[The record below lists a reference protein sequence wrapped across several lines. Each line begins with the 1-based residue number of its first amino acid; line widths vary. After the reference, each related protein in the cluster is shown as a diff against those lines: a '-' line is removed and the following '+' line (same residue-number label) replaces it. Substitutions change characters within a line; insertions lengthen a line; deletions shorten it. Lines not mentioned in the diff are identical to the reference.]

1 MSGNYPFFKHSNLH
15 SINNANCF
23 TKGTRNKLKDGRI
36 MEAAKNIN
44 FLEEFFI
51 NFMENPGPDVI
62 HAKVIPAALALHS
75 NEMTWCPTPT

>member
-1 MSGNYPFFKHSNLH
+1 M
-15 SINNANCF
+15 
-23 TKGTRNKLKDGRI
+23 D
-36 MEAAKNIN
+36 AAKKIN

>member
-1 MSGNYPFFKHSNLH
+1 
-15 SINNANCF
+15 
-23 TKGTRNKLKDGRI
+23 

-62 HAKVIPAALALHS
+62 QAKVIPAALALHS
-75 NEMTWCPTPT
+75 NEIT